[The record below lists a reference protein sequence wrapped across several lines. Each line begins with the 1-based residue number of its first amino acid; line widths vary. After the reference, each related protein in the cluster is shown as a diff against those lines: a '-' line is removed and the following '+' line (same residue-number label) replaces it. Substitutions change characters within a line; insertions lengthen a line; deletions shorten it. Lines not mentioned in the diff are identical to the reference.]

1 MYNNDYDITH
11 SIGPRIAENSHQ
23 TVSLTHETTIPTCHQ
38 HKITGSLQHNIQCG
52 HSSCYKLYT

>member
-11 SIGPRIAENSHQ
+11 SIGPQIAENSHR
-23 TVSLTHETTIPTCHQ
+23 TVSLTHETTISTCHQ

-52 HSSCYKLYT
+52 HSSC